1 MNLDL
6 RPMLRGETNRIS
18 MDFLLEPDELY
29 GVSFGDGIHVVGEVT
44 NQGGYMRLVA
54 TADVPYTGECARCL
68 DPVSGVF
75 SLPFERTVVTEGTLT
90 EEQEEERVDKCI
102 AALIDSLSR
111 SFIQKM
117 IKEGRVCING
127 LPVKASYQVKAGD
140 DLSFL
145 LPKAQEPDIE
155 PENIPLDILY
165 EDSDVLVVNK
175 PKDMVVHPAAGH
187 YSHTLVN
194 AVLYHCRGQLSGIN
208 GVLRPGIVHRIDKDT
223 TGSVI
228 VCKNDAAHQALA
240 VQFADHTITR
250 RYRAIVHG
258 VLTDDEGIIDAPIG
272 RDNADRK
279 KMAVNQVNGKRAVT
293 HYTVLKRFERFT
305 YIECRLETG
314 RTHQI
319 RVHMA
324 SIGHP
329 LLGDSVY
336 GPKKCPFPKLEGQTL
351 HAMILGFVHPRT
363 GAYIETSAP
372 LPEYFQ
378 RLLDLL

>member
-1 MNLDL
+1 MEILNYQVSDGQSGIRIDRYLSEMN
-6 RPMLRGETNRIS
+6 
-18 MDFLLEPDELY
+18 
-29 GVSFGDGIHVVGEVT
+29 
-44 NQGGYMRLVA
+44 
-54 TADVPYTGECARCL
+54 
-68 DPVSGVF
+68 
-75 SLPFERTVVTEGTLT
+75 
-90 EEQEEERVDKCI
+90 EE
-102 AALIDSLSR
+102 LSR
-111 SFIQKM
+111 SYIQKLL
-117 IKEGRVCING
+117 KEQKITVNG
-127 LPVKASYQVKAGD
+127 SAVKANYKVQEGD
-140 DLSFL
+140 EISVAVPDI
-145 LPKAQEPDIE
+145 KEPDIL
-155 PENIPLDILY
+155 PEDIPLDILY
-165 EDSDVLVVNK
+165 EDDDVLIVNK
-175 PKDMVVHPAAGH
+175 PKGMVVHPSAGH
-187 YSHTLVN
+187 TSGTLVN
-194 AVLYHCRGQLSGIN
+194 AIMFHCKDNLSGIN

-363 GAYIETSAP
+363 EEYIETSAP